1 MCSPY
6 ALTRT
11 DMVSIP
17 LEYGLVMC
25 LLMDAPKTMGDGGIG
40 IVFSGNGAEDVL

>member
-1 MCSPY
+1 
-6 ALTRT
+6 
-11 DMVSIP
+11 MVSIP

-25 LLMDAPKTMGDGGIG
+25 LLMDAPKTMGDGGGIG